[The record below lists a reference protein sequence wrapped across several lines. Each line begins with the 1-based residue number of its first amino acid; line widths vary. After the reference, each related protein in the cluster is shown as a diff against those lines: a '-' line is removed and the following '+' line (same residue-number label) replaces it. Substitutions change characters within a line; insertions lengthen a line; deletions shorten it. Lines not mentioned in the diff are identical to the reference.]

1 MSKKNKIIYT
11 IAKVLFSI
19 MMLIGVATYAFN
31 FDIVATRFTGLGYPI
46 YIILLLG
53 VVKVLGLISIW
64 FSKSRLLKEWTY
76 AGFIF
81 VLILGVIA
89 HLAIHDNEYAPA
101 LISLILVATTYI
113 FHRKE
118 QVILDHSPKL

>member
-1 MSKKNKIIYT
+1 
-11 IAKVLFSI
+11 
-19 MMLIGVATYAFN
+19 MLIGVATYAFN
-31 FDIVATRFTGLGYPI
+31 YDIVSARFDGLGYPT

-53 VVKVLGLISIW
+53 VVKVLGLIAIW

-76 AGFIF
+76 AGFVF

-89 HLAIHDNEYAPA
+89 HLAINDNEYAPA
-101 LISLILVATTYI
+101 LISLILAVTSYV

-118 QVILDHSPKL
+118 QLNVVSQIK

>member
-1 MSKKNKIIYT
+1 MSKRNKIIYR
-11 IAKVLFSI
+11 IVKVLFSI

-31 FDIVATRFTGLGYPI
+31 YDIVSARFDGLGYPT

-53 VVKVLGLISIW
+53 VVKVLGLIAIW

-76 AGFIF
+76 AGFVF

-89 HLAIHDNEYAPA
+89 HLAINDNEYAPA
-101 LISLILVATTYI
+101 LISLILAVTSYV

-118 QVILDHSPKL
+118 QLNVVSQIK

>member
-1 MSKKNKIIYT
+1 MSKRNKIIYR
-11 IAKVLFSI
+11 IIKVLFSI

-31 FDIVATRFTGLGYPI
+31 YDIVSARFDGLGYPT

-53 VVKVLGLISIW
+53 VVKVLGLIAIW

-76 AGFIF
+76 AGFVF

-89 HLAIHDNEYAPA
+89 HLAINDNEYAPA
-101 LISLILVATTYI
+101 LISLILAVTSYV

-118 QVILDHSPKL
+118 QLNVVSQIK